1 MDEFKLL
8 SENAFVPIEREE
20 HKHICQL
27 NENMTFELKE
37 TPEGGIQ
44 YVLIRNILKHPDDFV
59 TFVKRHPAY
68 GGKLKTY
75 IPGFRQFFSTTE
87 FMFLHQFWSALY
99 KKTTGKDTSFW
110 NWASCSNICYPGMVG
125 DVEPHADLAP
135 YVGSLWLMKDM
146 PDTGTAFFKFKHDGK
161 VYYNKHD
168 LPKGMYET
176 SPIFKSDARS
186 FRSWYDLEKNER
198 YERIYVTGSEYNTA
212 VFYSG
217 HYFHNTTLRPDKYPN
232 KVRYSFLSFLED
244 ETVRKKF
251 Q

>member
-75 IPGFRQFFSTTE
+75 IPGFRQFFSTSFGLLYIRKQQAKIQAFGTG
-87 FMFLHQFWSALY
+87 HHVQTSAILV
-99 KKTTGKDTSFW
+99 W
-110 NWASCSNICYPGMVG
+110 
-125 DVEPHADLAP
+125 
-135 YVGSLWLMKDM
+135 
-146 PDTGTAFFKFKHDGK
+146 
-161 VYYNKHD
+161 
-168 LPKGMYET
+168 
-176 SPIFKSDARS
+176 
-186 FRSWYDLEKNER
+186 
-198 YERIYVTGSEYNTA
+198 
-212 VFYSG
+212 
-217 HYFHNTTLRPDKYPN
+217 
-232 KVRYSFLSFLED
+232 
-244 ETVRKKF
+244 
-251 Q
+251 